1 MHPRAINY
9 LSNIHLLVFDIKN
22 NFQRVMVLFDKSIFV
37 LVKIQQCKL
46 KKKKL
51 VYRDLTYL
59 TLTIFPD
66 KLGLRKSVALTSILM
81 SRD

>member
-46 KKKKL
+46 KKKKTCL
-51 VYRDLTYL
+51 QRLD
-59 TLTIFPD
+59 IFDINHFP
-66 KLGLRKSVALTSILM
+66 R
-81 SRD
+81 